1 LIGVNVPGIIVTVA
15 LVGPVHA
22 GWTLLAIVLQEAGR
36 LVLATG
42 FGGEISEMWVGGFF
56 SLAEAAGARP
66 LMVAMAGPLWSLAL
80 AACLGGLGGTAKAR
94 LLLNPA
100 TRHKRP
106 LGVALLK
113 LAIGSMAVALYQV
126 YAR

>member
-1 LIGVNVPGIIVTVA
+1 MVGVNVPGIIVTVA

-56 SLAEAAGARP
+56 SLAEATGARP
-66 LMVAMAGPLWSLAL
+66 LMIAMAGPLWSLAL
-80 AACLGGLGGTAKAR
+80 ATCFGGLDAANAG

-100 TRHKRP
+100 TRHRRP

-113 LAIGSMAVALYQV
+113 LAVGSMAVALYQV
-126 YAR
+126 YVR